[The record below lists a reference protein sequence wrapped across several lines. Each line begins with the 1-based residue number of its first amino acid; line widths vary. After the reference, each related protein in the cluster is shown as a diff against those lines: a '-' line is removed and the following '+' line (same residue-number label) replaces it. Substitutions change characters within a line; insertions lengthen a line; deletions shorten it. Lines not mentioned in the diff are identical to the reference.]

1 MNAFRRFNLH
11 PLLFGIYPVVAL
23 LAHNV
28 DQASVS
34 EAVRALLISFAGAVI
49 LLLILKLV
57 LRDWNNAS
65 LVCALSIVLFYSYGH
80 IYFILEMVDILGYQ
94 VGRHRFLIPVWIG
107 ILVLGSW
114 WVVRCLRKPS
124 QLTEVLNVTAAL
136 ALVLPLFQIISFQ
149 VRLKVAQSEVGE
161 LTSNGCHL
169 NLPMDQTPP
178 DIYYIILDG
187 YPREDVLQ
195 EVYGYDNKDFIDTLT
210 QMGFYVVGKSQSNYA
225 QSALSLAS
233 SLNFNYLEA
242 LGDGVV
248 PGSEDRLWL
257 LPRIQYS
264 ALRQELECLG
274 YSVIAFETGYYAT
287 QIKDADIYFT
297 HRQDVLSELQ
307 AFGELNGFEAMLIQS
322 SAALIITDATI
333 ILPKFLVPDVKAPG
347 QNKRERIL
355 NILDRLEDIPEIA
368 GPKFV
373 FAHIV
378 SPHKPYVFGPED
390 EYINPSEMF
399 TLGGDLEEGTPEYH
413 IYGYHNQITFINRRL
428 EWLLPHII
436 NRSETPP
443 IIILQADHGGPLGD
457 RMAILN
463 AYHFPDSGSEFLYE
477 TITPVNT
484 FRLLFNI
491 YFGGDYELLEDVLY
505 LSSYNDPYNFI
516 VIDNR

>member
-28 DQASVS
+28 DQVS
-34 EAVRALLISFAGAVI
+34 IMEVVRSLVVSLLMAVI
-49 LLLILKLV
+49 LLLV
-57 LRDWNNAS
+57 LRFMLKDWERAS
-65 LVCALSIVLFYSYGH
+65 LACTLILILFSSYGH
-80 IYFILEMVDILGYQ
+80 LYDFLRQVNVLGLQ
-94 VGRHRFLIPVWIG
+94 LGRHRYLAPLWFVILGFGVWWIVRRLRNPSMLTATLNAVVVIALIIPI
-107 ILVLGSW
+107 
-114 WVVRCLRKPS
+114 S
-124 QLTEVLNVTAAL
+124 QIV
-136 ALVLPLFQIISFQ
+136 SFQ
-149 VRLKVAQSEVGE
+149 VRLYSAQLRGKRLSGNDCELSLTENQVA
-161 LTSNGCHL
+161 
-169 NLPMDQTPP
+169 P

-210 QMGFYVVGKSQSNYA
+210 QMGFYVVGKSLSNYA
-225 QSALSLAS
+225 QSVLSLAS
-233 SLNFNYLEA
+233 SLNFNYLDA

-257 LPRIQYS
+257 LPMIQNNAS
-264 ALRQELECLG
+264 RQELECLG
-274 YSVIAFETGYYAT
+274 YSVIAFETGFHAT

-333 ILPKFLVPDVKAPG
+333 ILPKFLIPDVKVPF
-347 QNKRERIL
+347 QNQREIIL
-355 NILDRLEDIPEIA
+355 NILDRLKDIPEIP

-373 FAHIV
+373 FAHIIC
-378 SPHKPYVFGPED
+378 PHKPYIFGPEG
-390 EYINPSEMF
+390 EYIHPREMF
-399 TLGGDLEEGTPEYH
+399 TLGGDREGRTPEYH
-413 IYGYHNQITFINRRL
+413 IIGYHNQITFINRRL

-436 NRSETPP
+436 SRSETPP
-443 IIILQADHGGPLGD
+443 IIILQADHGGPLGN
-457 RMAILN
+457 RMTILN
-463 AYHFPDSGSEFLYE
+463 AYHFPDGGSESLYE

-491 YFGGDYELLEDVLY
+491 YFSGDYELLEDVSY
-505 LSSYNDPYNFI
+505 SSSYKDPYKFK
-516 VIDNR
+516 VIDD

>member
-1 MNAFRRFNLH
+1 MNALRRFNFY
-11 PLLFGIYPVVAL
+11 PLLLGVYPVVAL
-23 LAHNV
+23 MAHNV

-49 LLLILKLV
+49 LLLLLKLV
-57 LRDWNNAS
+57 LRDWHNAS

-114 WVVRCLRKPS
+114 WVVRGLRKPS
-124 QLTEVLNVTAAL
+124 QLAQALNVTAAL

-169 NLPMDQTPP
+169 NLSMGQTPP

-195 EVYGYDNKDFIDTLT
+195 NVYGYDNKDFIDALT
-210 QMGFYVVGKSQSNYA
+210 QMGFYVVGKGQSNYA
-225 QSALSLAS
+225 FSALSLAS
-233 SLNFNYLEA
+233 SLNFNYLDA

-257 LPRIQYS
+257 LPIIQS
-264 ALRQELECLG
+264 NASRQELECLG
-274 YSVIAFETGYYAT
+274 YSFIAFKTGYYAT

-297 HRQDVLSELQ
+297 PRQEVLYELQ

-333 ILPKFLVPDVKAPG
+333 ILPKFLMPDVKVPFK
-347 QNKRERIL
+347 NHREIIL
-355 NILDRLEDIPEIA
+355 NILDRLEDLPEIP

-373 FAHIV
+373 FAHII
-378 SPHKPYVFGPED
+378 SPHAPYIFGPES
-390 EYINPSEMF
+390 EHINPTEMF
-399 TLGGDLEEGTPEYH
+399 TLGGDREEGTPEYH
-413 IYGYHNQITFINRRL
+413 INGYHNQINFINRRL

-436 NRSETPP
+436 SRSETPP
-443 IIILQADHGGPLGD
+443 IIILQADHGGPLGN

-491 YFGGDYELLEDVLY
+491 YFSGEYELLEDVSY
-505 LSSYNDPYNFI
+505 SSSYNDPYNFI
-516 VIDNR
+516 VIGN